1 MSAVIKAKNSSLN
14 RTEGEEG
21 YVRSKV
27 SIDDVLNF
35 IGFGPLQIIAYF
47 LAGLTS
53 LAFGF
58 ETLTFAFIDI
68 PVQREW
74 NLTGLQ
80 YAVIPSV
87 TGVTNIL
94 GGFFYGCVSDNYGR
108 VWPYA
113 LAAANI
119 AVFSLASAFS
129 PNFITMIALRAL
141 TSFGIT
147 GSVSMIYP
155 TLAEFL
161 PVRNRGKVLV
171 LAFLIQAIGNCATA
185 GLAWWLIPTFTRN
198 GWRYLII
205 ATAIPSFLTTVYRLV
220 FFIESPRFLIAKGKF
235 AKARKTL
242 SRMAWMNGKNLND
255 FLPEEREFQY
265 MVSIETRTEET
276 CLQSFSKF
284 LVIFKPLYL
293 RRTICV
299 AIIYVVDNVTYYA
312 SSLFLPAVLKKL
324 NVRSPYFTIFVGFLG
339 QIPGILLMSI
349 IIEWKYVGRLNSLRF
364 FTLLSVI
371 SFLLLAFVQ
380 TTVTIP
386 VFTIF
391 IYFSLTPIMPLLF
404 TYMSECYPTTV
415 RTFAVSFFSNVSAVM
430 AIIFPFVSGY
440 LSDVSIPWLYPTV
453 WAGLLVFQFIVSL
466 FLNYETLNV
475 NLIDTL

>member
-1 MSAVIKAKNSSLN
+1 MSAVNKAKNSSLN
-14 RTEGEEG
+14 HTEGEG

-185 GLAWWLIPTFTRN
+185 GLAWWLIPTFTKN

-293 RRTICV
+293 RRTICLIV
-299 AIIYVVDNVTYYA
+299 IYVVETVTYFA

-324 NVRSPYFTIFVGFLG
+324 NVHSPYFTIFVGFLG

-391 IYFSLTPIMPLLF
+391 IYFSLIPIMPLLF

-415 RTFAVSFFSNVSAVM
+415 RTFAASFFNNVTTVM
-430 AIIFPFVSGY
+430 TIIFSFVSGY

>member
-1 MSAVIKAKNSSLN
+1 MSAAIEVKNSSLN
-14 RTEGEEG
+14 RTEGEG
-21 YVRSKV
+21 HVSSKV
-27 SIDDVLNF
+27 SVDDILNF

-58 ETLTFAFIDI
+58 ETLTFAFIEI
-68 PVQREW
+68 PVRKEW
-74 NLTGLQ
+74 NLTNLQ

-87 TGVTNIL
+87 AGATNIL
-94 GGFFYGCVSDNYGR
+94 GGYFYGFVSDNYGR

-119 AVFSLASAFS
+119 VVFSLASAFS
-129 PNFITMIALRAL
+129 PGFATMIALRAA

-147 GSVSMIYP
+147 GSLSMIYP

-161 PVRNRGKVLV
+161 PVRKRGKVLV
-171 LAFLIQAIGNCATA
+171 LVFLIQAIGNCTTA
-185 GLAWWLIPTFTRN
+185 GLAWWLIPTFRQK

-205 ATAIPSFLTTVYRLV
+205 TTAIPSFFTIVYRLV

-235 AKARKTL
+235 VKARKTL

-255 FLPEEREFQY
+255 FLPEEREFQCI
-265 MVSIETRTEET
+265 VSIDTKTEET

-293 RRTICV
+293 RRTICLT
-299 AIIYVVDNVTYYA
+299 IIYMVETVTYYA

-364 FTLLSVI
+364 FTLLSII
-371 SFLLLAFVQ
+371 SFLLLAFLQ
-380 TTVTIP
+380 TAVTIP

-391 IYFSLTPIMPLLF
+391 VYFSLSPIMPLLF
-404 TYMSECYPTTV
+404 TYMSECYPTAI
-415 RTFAVSFFSNVSAVM
+415 RTFAISFFNNSSSVM
-430 AIIFPFVSGY
+430 QLIFPFVSGY

-466 FLNYETLNV
+466 FLNYETLDV

>member
-1 MSAVIKAKNSSLN
+1 MSAVIKVKNSSLN
-14 RTEGEEG
+14 HTENEG
-21 YVRSKV
+21 YVRGKV
-27 SIDDVLNF
+27 SIDDILNF

-58 ETLTFAFIDI
+58 ETLTFTFIDI

-94 GGFFYGCVSDNYGR
+94 GGFLYGCVSDNYGR

-113 LAAANI
+113 LAVANI

-185 GLAWWLIPTFTRN
+185 GLAWWLIPTFTKN

-205 ATAIPSFLTTVYRLV
+205 ATAIPSFLTTVYRLI

-242 SRMAWMNGKNLND
+242 SRMAWMNRKNLND

-284 LVIFKPLYL
+284 FVIFKPLYL
-293 RRTICV
+293 RRTICLIV
-299 AIIYVVDNVTYYA
+299 IYVVETVTYFA

-324 NVRSPYFTIFVGFLG
+324 NVHSPYFTTFVGFLG

-415 RTFAVSFFSNVSAVM
+415 RTFAASFFNNVTTVM
-430 AIIFPFVSGY
+430 TIIFSFVSGY

>member
-1 MSAVIKAKNSSLN
+1 MSAAIKVKNSSLN
-14 RTEGEEG
+14 RTEGEG
-21 YVRSKV
+21 CVSSKV
-27 SIDDVLNF
+27 SVDDILNF

-58 ETLTFAFIDI
+58 ETLTFTFIEI
-68 PVQREW
+68 PVQKEW

-87 TGVTNIL
+87 TGATNIL

-108 VWPYA
+108 MWPYA

-129 PNFITMIALRAL
+129 PGFATMIALRAV

-161 PVRNRGKVLV
+161 PVKNRGKVLV
-171 LAFLIQAIGNCATA
+171 LVFLIQAIGNCTTA
-185 GLAWWLIPTFTRN
+185 GLAWWLIPTFTQK

-205 ATAIPSFLTTVYRLV
+205 ATAIPSFFTIVYRLV
-220 FFIESPRFLIAKGKF
+220 FFIESPRFLITKGKF

-255 FLPEEREFQY
+255 FLPEEREFHCI
-265 MVSIETRTEET
+265 VSIDTKTEET

-284 LVIFKPLYL
+284 LVIFKRLYL
-293 RRTICV
+293 RRTICLT
-299 AIIYVVDNVTYYA
+299 IIYMVETVTYYA

-364 FTLLSVI
+364 FTLLSII
-371 SFLLLAFVQ
+371 SFLLLAFLQ
-380 TTVTIP
+380 TAVTIP

-391 IYFSLTPIMPLLF
+391 IYFSLIPIMPLLF
-404 TYMSECYPTTV
+404 TYMSECYPTNV
-415 RTFAVSFFSNVSAVM
+415 RTFAVSFFNNTSAVM
-430 AIIFPFVSGY
+430 SMIFPFVSGY

-466 FLNYETLNV
+466 FLNYETVNV